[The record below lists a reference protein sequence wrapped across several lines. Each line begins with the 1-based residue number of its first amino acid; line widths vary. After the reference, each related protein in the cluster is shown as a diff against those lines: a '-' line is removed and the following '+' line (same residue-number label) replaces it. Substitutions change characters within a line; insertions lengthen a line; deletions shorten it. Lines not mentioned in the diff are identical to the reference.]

1 MTSIIFDDLE
11 PVIGQL
17 KPGDFESTE
26 SAMLEISSKKLTCTP
41 NRSLSRIARIIS
53 DLIE

>member
-26 SAMLEISSKKLTCTP
+26 SAMLEIKQQEINLYTQQ
-41 NRSLSRIARIIS
+41 IALENSENNLR
-53 DLIE
+53 LN